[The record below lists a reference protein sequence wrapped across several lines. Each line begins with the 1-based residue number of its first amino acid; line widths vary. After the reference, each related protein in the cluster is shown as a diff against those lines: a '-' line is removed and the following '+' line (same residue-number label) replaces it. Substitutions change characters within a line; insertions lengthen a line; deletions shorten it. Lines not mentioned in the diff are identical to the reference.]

1 MRKVAIILGFVILL
15 SATALSYHDY
25 LWTYEWTG
33 QNFWEKSIIANGHF
47 TFYRES
53 VEEDADSVN
62 DILFP
67 VEAGFAFDKLWSVS
81 AVIPIQKLGGI
92 PEDSEISSFGISN
105 IWMKGK
111 FIPMLGPNISLGPRI
126 GIRLPVGTEGHK
138 VDALAVDA
146 AGLIRLGYVEDFPMV
161 ISAQAGLRYELE
173 KDNNKLPSY
182 FYVLAEP
189 GYKVNWRLTTYG
201 VVGFAFPIT
210 KGKTA
215 APETPDGYIE
225 YDGDNHMWFGGKATM
240 KISPSVTADGT
251 FQYRIWEY
259 PSEEGQPDMTKSWF
273 FGAGITANIGL

>member
-53 VEEDADSVN
+53 VEENADSVN

-126 GIRLPVGTEGHK
+126 GIRLPVGSEGHK
-138 VDALAVDA
+138 VDALAIDA
-146 AGLIRLGYVEDFPMV
+146 AGLIRVGYVEDFPMV
-161 ISAQAGLRYELE
+161 ISAQVGLRLPFEYEKELGE
-173 KDNNKLPSY
+173 KTIKFKEPTVFY
-182 FYVLAEP
+182 FVGEP
-189 GYKVNWRLTTYG
+189 GFKVNWRMTVYG
-201 VVGFAFPIT
+201 VIGMALPVT
-210 KGKTA
+210 KEKEGEKEIDA
-215 APETPDGYIE
+215 KKAI
-225 YDGDNHMWFGGKATM
+225 WFGAKDTM
-240 KISPSVTADGT
+240 KLSPSLTLDGT
-251 FQYRIWEY
+251 FQYMISEY
-259 PSEEGQPDMTKSWF
+259 PDNYTKSWF
-273 FGAGITANIGL
+273 FGVGCTANINL